1 MSDDS
6 ASGVAIL
13 KAASILTLDPGR
25 PRAQAVAI
33 DRGRGTILAVGSVE
47 ECRRAVSGPADSAV
61 DSAVDRA
68 AEGAG
73 GEDPTLLD
81 LGEVVLA
88 PGFVEPHSHPVLSG
102 VATQPPA
109 HWIAPYVGFPT
120 WDDVAAEFRRLQA
133 TEPAGRPLLFNGL
146 DRLLQQVGDLDRT
159 VLDGFF
165 PDRPVGILDNSG
177 HEAYVNS
184 AAIDLIG
191 WAGRLA
197 PPDPV
202 GGTFGRDAGGV
213 STGRGS
219 ELPAVMA
226 MLGPMMAAAIEHP
239 LFSSAQWYA
248 LMARAGITTTSEMTY
263 GTSYLPAYQALA
275 SVPDCPLRI
284 SLYHM
289 STEPD
294 ADKPLSSPIPDTML
308 RKQGI
313 KLWADGS
320 PWVGTAALS
329 FPYLDTDR
337 VRAAGIDRGP
347 SGISTMNYSRAEL
360 DALLDRFAPEG
371 WQMSFHVNGDAGLDV
386 VLDAYERA
394 LTAHGL
400 SGTDHRW
407 RIEHCG
413 GARAEQFE
421 RVAALG
427 VHPSLGPFQFI
438 YWGDLL
444 DGTLFAPEI
453 GSQWMRFGDARRAGA
468 CLSFHNDGSV
478 SPPLPLLN
486 LQAAVTRRTLSGAV
500 HGPEQAISLDEAL
513 AAHTIDAARTLHRE
527 HEIGSIEAG
536 KLADF
541 VELSA
546 DPFTVDPARLTEQVT
561 VLGTWRGGR
570 RIDLDAFLAEVKAVD
585 PTEHAHLATPH
596 PKCC

>member
-1 MSDDS
+1 MG
-6 ASGVAIL
+6 GVSTSRAVIV
-13 KAASILTLDPGR
+13 KAATVITMAAGR
-25 PRAQAVAI
+25 PRAEAVAI
-33 DRGRGTILAVGSVE
+33 DPDRGTILAVGSVDG
-47 ECRRAVSGPADSAV
+47 CRRAVAGAPG
-61 DSAVDRA
+61 
-68 AEGAG
+68 EG
-73 GEDPTLLD
+73 EPTVRD
-81 LGEVVLA
+81 LGDVVLA
-88 PGFVEPHSHPVLSG
+88 PGFVEPHSHPLLSG

-133 TEPAGRPLLFNGL
+133 GEPAGRPLLFNGL
-146 DRLLQQVGDLDRT
+146 DRLLQQVGDLDRGT
-159 VLDGFF
+159 LDGFF

-177 HEAYVNS
+177 HEVYFNS

-191 WAGRLA
+191 WPGRQA

-202 GGTFGRDAGGV
+202 GGSYGRDADGV

-226 MLGPMMAAAIEHP
+226 VLGPMMAATIEHP
-239 LFSSAQWYA
+239 LYSAAQWYA
-248 LMARAGITTTSEMTY
+248 LMARAGITSTSEMTY
-263 GTSYLPAYQALA
+263 ATSYLAAYQALA

-294 ADKPLSSPIPDTML
+294 ADKPLSSPIPEAML
-308 RKQGI
+308 RKQGV

-337 VRAAGIDRGP
+337 VRAAGIPRGP
-347 SGISTMNYSRAEL
+347 SGIATMNYSRTQL

-394 LTAHGL
+394 LTEHGL
-400 SGTDHRW
+400 AGTDHRW

-413 GARAEQFE
+413 GARGEQFE

-453 GSQWMRFGDARRAGA
+453 GSQWMRFADVLRAGA

-486 LQAAVTRRTLSGAV
+486 LQAAVTRRTPSGTV
-500 HGPEQAISLDEAL
+500 HGPEQAIELDAAL
-513 AAHTIDAARTLHRE
+513 AAHTIDAARTLHRD
-527 HEIGSIEAG
+527 HEIGSIEVG

-541 VELSA
+541 VELST
-546 DPFTVDPARLTEQVT
+546 DPFTAEPTRLTEQVT

-570 RIDLDAFLAEVKAVD
+570 RIDLDAFLAEVRSVD

-596 PKCC
+596 QKCC